1 MATELKTIPVQD
13 QEQAVSVINRLCQQ
27 YDMQTDT
34 TRHQLHV
41 SNDRYAAY
49 YDADEHLVKLELIDP
64 NVTKEEIEE
73 FLMTFPPFF
82 LTIRRG
88 RLGRQPGLLPVG
100 VIIPHED

>member
-1 MATELKTIPVQD
+1 MATELKSIPVQD
-13 QEQAVSVINRLCQQ
+13 QEQAVSIINRLCQQ

-49 YDADEHLVKLELIDP
+49 YDAEEHLVKLELIDP
-64 NVTKEEIEE
+64 SATKEEIEE

-82 LTIRRG
+82 
-88 RLGRQPGLLPVG
+88 
-100 VIIPHED
+100 